1 MLFLANERSLLNL
14 TEDGGSNIVKLF
26 SIFVNGARTKC
37 VKQMMIY
44 SGMVDNLD
52 PKIDADLI
60 SRLATDVSAGVHHLA
75 R

>member
-1 MLFLANERSLLNL
+1 
-14 TEDGGSNIVKLF
+14 
-26 SIFVNGARTKC
+26 
-37 VKQMMIY
+37 MMIY